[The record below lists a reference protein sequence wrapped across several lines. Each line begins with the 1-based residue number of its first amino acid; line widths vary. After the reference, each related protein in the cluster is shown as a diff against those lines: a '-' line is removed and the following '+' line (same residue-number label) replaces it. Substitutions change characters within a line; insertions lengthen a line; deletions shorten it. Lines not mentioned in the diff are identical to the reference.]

1 MSHSESLKAALEA
14 YKAQSGESYRSIAM
28 RAGIPVR
35 SLMGILEGHAP
46 SIERAAE
53 VCDAIGQELYIGP
66 PREIDDPQSL
76 WHALDAGNDRV
87 GDRGST
93 PDVSGVPRAVLSE
106 DRRLTDIVRVLVDEF
121 EALNEHGR
129 ETLTAR
135 FWGLFPDL
143 RERSDT
149 GDRGDRADR

>member
-1 MSHSESLKAALEA
+1 MSRSESLKAALEA

-53 VCDAIGQELYIGP
+53 VCDAIGLELYIGP
-66 PREIDDPQSL
+66 PREIGDSQPSQ
-76 WHALDAGNDRV
+76 HAPDAGNDRV
-87 GDRGST
+87 RDRSST
-93 PDVSGVPRAVLSE
+93 PDVSGIVCTALSE
-106 DRRLTDIVRVLVDEF
+106 DRRLTDIVQVLVDEF

-129 ETLTAR
+129 TTLAAR

-143 RERSDT
+143 KELSNKARNSREES
-149 GDRGDRADR
+149 

>member
-1 MSHSESLKAALEA
+1 MSRSESLKAALEA

-53 VCDAIGQELYIGP
+53 VCDAIGLELYIGP
-66 PREIDDPQSL
+66 PR
-76 WHALDAGNDRV
+76 DAGGQPSSRPASDSGDDRV
-87 GDRGST
+87 GRGGSIT
-93 PDVSGVPRAVLSE
+93 DVSGVGRTALSE
-106 DRRLTDIVRVLVDEF
+106 DRRLADIVRVLVDEF

-129 ETLTAR
+129 TTLAAR

-143 RERSDT
+143 RKRSDT
-149 GDRGDRADR
+149 ARNSRE